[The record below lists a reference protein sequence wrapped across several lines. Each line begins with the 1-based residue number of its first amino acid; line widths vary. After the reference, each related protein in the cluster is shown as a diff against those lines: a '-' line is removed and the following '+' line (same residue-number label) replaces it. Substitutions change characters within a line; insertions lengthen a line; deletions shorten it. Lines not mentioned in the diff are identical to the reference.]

1 MHPRD
6 GVIPRPPYFG
16 EFGEKLK
23 FTGDA
28 PPRVRPYSAE
38 VEGTEALPFRV
49 RLVESAQD
57 LENAVEIRSSAYS
70 RHVPSVG
77 RVLRVAEADDHRPDV
92 LLLIAERKAD
102 KHVLG
107 SVRMQPNRDKPLRI
121 EGETT
126 LPAMFDNRRLM
137 EFMRLGIEN
146 GSSGRL
152 VMAALVKAGYEIC
165 HGCDIEFVL
174 VAGRRSVG
182 AIYRSMCFDDVLQ
195 GGTVSLSY
203 ADNVPH
209 GIFCMPISDADRR
222 WRERD
227 HRLYGFMARTEH
239 PDIQI
244 NFDRVIRT
252 FGRP

>member
-1 MHPRD
+1 M
-6 GVIPRPPYFG
+6 
-16 EFGEKLK
+16 K

-174 VAGRRSVG
+174 VAGRRCG

-195 GGTVSLSY
+195 GKTVLLSY
-203 ADNVPH
+203 AGNFVPH
-209 GIFCMPISDADRR
+209 GIFCIPVRDADRR
-222 WRERD
+222 CRD
-227 HRLYGFMARTEH
+227 EIPGCTGFMAQTEH
-239 PDIQI
+239 PDIEI
-244 NFDRVIRT
+244 NFDRVLRT